1 MFQVQYFLADG
12 QCQLQAG
19 VFPGLVVA
27 HEGPVQ
33 DGDRAGEH
41 ALQRLVCQRL
51 GVADPFHGHGLGPE
65 NIAEQDGRFHAA
77 GAVGLHPAETAEY
90 VAFQL
95 LAEVLHHVVTF
106 RLAVDQHVQPQLF
119 LFLDAVADFRTDSVL
134 VLLRCQLALT
144 KHEPCLADILGLGE
158 RADGGCGVARQLQV
172 ACLDR
177 RALLVAALALTQLR
191 CDRRDRLA
199 NLWVRHAG

>member
-1 MFQVQYFLADG
+1 MQT
-12 QCQLQAG
+12 G

-27 HEGPVQ
+27 HERPVE

-41 ALQRLVCQRL
+41 PFQGLVCQRL
-51 GVADPFHGHGLGPE
+51 GVTDPFHGHGFGPGD
-65 NIAEQDGRFHAA
+65 IAEQDGWFHAA
-77 GAVGLHPAETAEY
+77 GTVGLYPAEAAEH

-119 LFLDAVADFRTDSVL
+119 LFLNAVADFCADSL
-134 VLLRCQLALT
+134 VIFLGCELTLT
-144 KHEPCLADILGLGE
+144 KFEPCLADILGLGE
-158 RADGGCGVARQLQV
+158 RADSGCGVARQLQV

-191 CDRRDRLA
+191 RDRRDRLA